1 MLYAEDPIT
10 EPSTPPEPS
19 QIGPNSYKRS
29 NFKQKQRAARIRQLE
44 SYHAPF
50 SDLDRGIINKPIE
63 ELVQE
68 AQNDPNKAKENL
80 DAYGKVALLAH
91 EKTNCL
97 TEIMIFSAKLWLAAG
112 SINLKGPLA
121 GIPVSLKDTVEV
133 EGYDSTVGMST
144 HIAKP
149 LRQDGNMVR
158 ILKDAGAVPYVK
170 TNVPITLL
178 SFESSNDV
186 WGETSNPY
194 NKEYTAGGST
204 GGEGALLALGGRIG
218 IGSDVAGSVRCPAHF
233 SGCYALKCSTGRWLK
248 TGVVT
253 SMPGQDGVP
262 AVYSPMARTL
272 NDLTYFTRSIIQ
284 MKPWTYDY
292 SCHPLPWRSDI
303 EQGYA
308 EKKSLRVGILRTD
321 GVVDPS
327 PACQRALEMTE
338 TALREAGHEIVE
350 IDPPS
355 PYEALRL
362 ASILLCSDGLQT
374 VKSFFRTGESNDR
387 GAAQMTFYFN
397 LPRPIKYLHYLWV
410 KYVRRDDIWAGLLRN
425 WHPQSGHEIWQLNAK
440 RELYKR
446 RWYDWWSNAG
456 IDCIIAPPNATPAVP
471 HKGMHDACSSCGY
484 TFMFNLLDYTAGVL
498 PVTHVDKS
506 QDQLPKDF
514 NFKSLNGVAQGAYKL
529 YDATAMHGLP
539 VGVQVIGRR
548 LEEEKVLAIMKR
560 VEDALGDEKF
570 LCSN

>member
-1 MLYAEDPIT
+1 MVLLEYLQHRQAC
-10 EPSTPPEPS
+10 
-19 QIGPNSYKRS
+19 Q
-29 NFKQKQRAARIRQLE
+29 FKQEERASRIRGLT
-44 SYHAPF
+44 SYRAPIIA
-50 SDLDRGIINKPIE
+50 LDRETVNRSIE
-63 ELVQE
+63 ELVEDVQD
-68 AQNDPNKAKENL
+68 DPSIAADYL
-80 DAYGKVALLAH
+80 HTYGKIALKAH
-91 EKTNCL
+91 RKTNCL
-97 TEIMIFSAKLWLAAG
+97 TEVLISSAEKWLTDG
-112 SINLKGPLA
+112 SINFEGPLA
-121 GIPVSLKDTVEV
+121 GIPVSLKDTAEV

-144 HIAKP
+144 HAGKP
-149 LRQDGNMVR
+149 LAQDGAMVR

-186 WGETSNPY
+186 WGQTSNPY
-194 NKEYTAGGST
+194 NKNYTAGGST

-284 MKPWTYDY
+284 MEPWTYDY
-292 SCHPLPWRSDI
+292 SCHPIPWRSDI
-303 EQGYA
+303 EEEYL
-308 EKKSLRVGILRTD
+308 EKTALRVGILRTD

-338 TALREAGHEIVE
+338 AALLEAGHEIVE

-362 ASILLCSDGLQT
+362 ASLLLCSDGLQT
-374 VKSFFRTGESNDR
+374 VKSFFRSGEWNDR
-387 GAAQMTFYFN
+387 GAAQMDFYFN

-410 KYVRRDDIWAGLLRN
+410 KYVRKDPIWAGLIRN
-425 WHPQSGHEIWQLNAK
+425 WHPQSGYEIWQLNAK

-446 RWYDWWSNAG
+446 RWYDWWDESG
-456 IDCIIAPPNATPAVP
+456 VDCLIAPPNATPAVP
-471 HKGMHDACSSCGY
+471 HRGMHDACSSCGY

-506 QDQLPKDF
+506 QDQLPKG
-514 NFKSLNGVAQGAYKL
+514 FKLKGLNGVAQGAYKL
-529 YDATAMHGLP
+529 YDANAMHGLP

-548 LEEEKVLAIMKR
+548 LEEEKILAIMQR
-560 VEDALGDEKF
+560 VEDALGEDKF
-570 LCSN
+570 PLLELD

>member
-1 MLYAEDPIT
+1 MVLLDYLRHRRAC
-10 EPSTPPEPS
+10 
-19 QIGPNSYKRS
+19 Q
-29 NFKQKQRAARIRQLE
+29 FKQEERTSRIKRLA

-50 SDLDRGIINKPIE
+50 TVLDREIVNKPIE
-63 ELVQE
+63 ELVQ
-68 AQNDPNKAKENL
+68 AVQKDPSKASDIL
-80 DAYGKVALLAH
+80 HTYGKVALRAH
-91 EKTNCL
+91 ERTNCV
-97 TEIMIFSAKLWLAAG
+97 TEVMLSSAEQWLIDG
-112 SINLKGPLA
+112 SLNLKGPLA

-144 HIAKP
+144 HAGKP
-149 LRQDGNMVR
+149 LAHDGNTVR

-178 SFESSNDV
+178 SFESSNDI
-186 WGETSNPY
+186 WGETSNPS
-194 NKEYTAGGST
+194 NKSYTAGGST

-292 SCHPLPWRSDI
+292 SCHPLPWRTDI
-303 EQGYA
+303 EKEFS
-308 EKKSLRVGILRTD
+308 EKRNLRVGILRTD

-327 PACQRALEMTE
+327 PACRRALEMTE
-338 TALREAGHEIVE
+338 SALRHAGHEIVE

-355 PYEALRL
+355 PYEALCL

-374 VKSFFRTGESNDR
+374 VKSFFRWGEWNDR
-387 GAAQMTFYFN
+387 GAAQMSFYFS
-397 LPRPIKYLHYLWV
+397 LPRPVKYLHYLWV
-410 KYVRRDDIWAGLLRN
+410 KYVRGDAIWAGLLRN
-425 WHPQSGHEIWQLNAK
+425 WHPQSGYEIWQLNAK

-446 RWYDWWSNAG
+446 RWFEWWEHSG
-456 IDCIIAPPNATPAVP
+456 IDCLITPPNATPAVP
-471 HKGMHDACSSCGY
+471 HRGMHDACSSCGY
-484 TFMFNLLDYTAGVL
+484 TFLFNLLDYTAGVL
-498 PVTHVDKS
+498 PVTHVDKMR
-506 QDQLPKDF
+506 DQLPGDF
-514 NFKSLNGVAQGAYKL
+514 SLNSLNGIAQGAYKL
-529 YDATAMHGLP
+529 YDANAMHGLP
-539 VGVQVIGRR
+539 VGIQVVGRR

-560 VEDALGDEKF
+560 IEEAMGDNAF
-570 LCSN
+570 PLLDID

>member
-1 MLYAEDPIT
+1 MVLLDYLRHRRAC
-10 EPSTPPEPS
+10 
-19 QIGPNSYKRS
+19 Q
-29 NFKQKQRAARIRQLE
+29 FKQEERTSRIKRLA

-50 SDLDRGIINKPIE
+50 TVLDREIVNKPIE
-63 ELVQE
+63 ELVQ
-68 AQNDPNKAKENL
+68 AVQKDSSKASDIL
-80 DAYGKVALLAH
+80 HAYGKVALRAH
-91 EKTNCL
+91 ERTNCV
-97 TEIMIFSAKLWLAAG
+97 TEIMLSSAEQWLIDG
-112 SINLKGPLA
+112 SLNLKGPLA

-144 HIAKP
+144 HAGKP
-149 LRQDGNMVR
+149 LAHDGNTVR

-178 SFESSNDV
+178 SFESTNDI

-194 NKEYTAGGST
+194 NKIYTAGGST

-292 SCHPLPWRSDI
+292 SCHPLPWRTDI
-303 EQGYA
+303 EKEFS
-308 EKKSLRVGILRTD
+308 EKRNLRVGILRTD

-327 PACQRALEMTE
+327 PACRRALEMTE
-338 TALREAGHEIVE
+338 SALRHAGHEIVE

-355 PYEALRL
+355 PYEALYL

-374 VKSFFRTGESNDR
+374 VKSFFRWGEWNDR
-387 GAAQMTFYFN
+387 GAAQMSFYFS
-397 LPRPIKYLHYLWV
+397 LPRPVKYLHYLWV
-410 KYVRRDDIWAGLLRN
+410 KYVRGDAIWAGLLRN
-425 WHPQSGHEIWQLNAK
+425 WHPQSGYEIWQLNAK

-446 RWYDWWSNAG
+446 KWFEWWEHSG
-456 IDCIIAPPNATPAVP
+456 IDCLITPPNATPAVP
-471 HKGMHDACSSCGY
+471 HRGMHDACSSCGY
-484 TFMFNLLDYTAGVL
+484 TFLFNLLDYTAGVL
-498 PVTHVDKS
+498 PVTHVDKMW
-506 QDQLPKDF
+506 DQLPGDF
-514 NFKSLNGVAQGAYKL
+514 SLNSLNGIAQGAYKL
-529 YDATAMHGLP
+529 YDANAMHGLP
-539 VGVQVIGRR
+539 VGVQVVGRR

-560 VEDALGDEKF
+560 IEEAMGDNAF
-570 LCSN
+570 PLLDID

>member
-1 MLYAEDPIT
+1 MFLT
-10 EPSTPPEPS
+10 EYL
-19 QIGPNSYKRS
+19 QHRRDCQ
-29 NFKQKQRAARIRQLE
+29 FKQEQRVSRIKGLT

-50 SDLDRGIINKPIE
+50 SVLDREIVNRSIE
-63 ELVQE
+63 ELVQDVQKDSSR
-68 AQNDPNKAKENL
+68 AADYL
-80 DAYGKVALLAH
+80 HTYGKVALKAH
-91 EKTNCL
+91 EKTNCVTEVLL
-97 TEIMIFSAKLWLAAG
+97 TSAEKWLTDG
-112 SINLKGPLA
+112 SINFKGPLA

-133 EGYDSTVGMST
+133 AGYDSTVGMST
-144 HIAKP
+144 HARKP
-149 LRQDGNMVR
+149 LQVDGNTVR
-158 ILKDAGAVPYVK
+158 MLKDAGAVPYVK

-194 NKEYTAGGST
+194 NQKYTAGGST

-233 SGCYALKCSTGRWLK
+233 SGIYALKCSTGRWLK
-248 TGVVT
+248 TGMVT

-272 NDLTYFTRSIIQ
+272 NDLTYFTRSMIQ

-303 EQGYA
+303 EQDYL
-308 EKKSLRVGILRTD
+308 EKKSLRVGVLRTD

-327 PACQRALEMTE
+327 PACKRALEMTE
-338 TALREAGHEIVE
+338 NALRMAGHEIVE

-355 PYEALRL
+355 PYEALCL
-362 ASILLCSDGLQT
+362 ASILLCSDGLET
-374 VKSFFRTGESNDR
+374 VKSFFRWGEWNDR

-410 KYVRRDDIWAGLLRN
+410 KYVRRDPIWAGLLRD
-425 WHPQSGHEIWQLNAK
+425 WHPQSGSEIWQLNAK

-446 RWYDWWSNAG
+446 RWFDWWDNSG
-456 IDCIIAPPNATPAVP
+456 IDCLIAPPNATPAVP

-484 TFMFNLLDYTAGVL
+484 TFMFNLLDYSAGTL
-498 PVTHVDKS
+498 PITHVDKTK
-506 QDQLPKDF
+506 DQLPAG
-514 NFKSLNGVAQGAYKL
+514 FKLKNLNGIAQGAYKL
-529 YDATAMHGLP
+529 YDADAMHGLP

-560 VEDALGDEKF
+560 VEDALGEDRFPVLE
-570 LCSN
+570 LD

>member
-1 MLYAEDPIT
+1 MVLLDYLQHRRAC
-10 EPSTPPEPS
+10 
-19 QIGPNSYKRS
+19 Q
-29 NFKQKQRAARIRQLE
+29 FKQEERTSRIKRLA

-50 SDLDRGIINKPIE
+50 TVLDREIVNKPIE
-63 ELVQE
+63 ELVQ
-68 AQNDPNKAKENL
+68 AVQKDPSKASDIL
-80 DAYGKVALLAH
+80 HTYGKVALRAH
-91 EKTNCL
+91 ERTNCVTEVLLSSAEQWL
-97 TEIMIFSAKLWLAAG
+97 TDG
-112 SINLKGPLA
+112 SLNLKGPLA

-144 HIAKP
+144 HAGKP
-149 LRQDGNMVR
+149 LAHDGNTVR

-178 SFESSNDV
+178 SFESSNDI
-186 WGETSNPY
+186 WGETTNPY
-194 NKEYTAGGST
+194 NKRYTAGGST
-204 GGEGALLALGGRIG
+204 GGEGALLALGGRVG

-303 EQGYA
+303 EKEFS
-308 EKKSLRVGILRTD
+308 EKRNLRVGILRTD

-327 PACQRALEMTE
+327 PACRRALEMTE
-338 TALREAGHEIVE
+338 SALRNAGHEIVE

-355 PYEALRL
+355 PYEALCL
-362 ASILLCSDGLQT
+362 ASILLCSDGLKT
-374 VKSFFRTGESNDR
+374 VKSFFRWGEWNDR
-387 GAAQMTFYFN
+387 GAAQMSLYFS
-397 LPRPIKYLHYLWV
+397 LPRPVKYLHYLWV
-410 KYVRRDDIWAGLLRN
+410 KYVRGDAIWAGLLRN
-425 WHPQSGHEIWQLNAK
+425 WHPQSGYEIWQLNAK
-440 RELYKR
+440 REFYKR
-446 RWYDWWSNAG
+446 KWFEWWDNSG
-456 IDCIIAPPNATPAVP
+456 VGCLIAPPNATPAVP
-471 HKGMHDACSSCGY
+471 HRGMHDACSSCGY

-498 PVTHVDKS
+498 PVTHVD
-506 QDQLPKDF
+506 QTRDQLPGDF
-514 NFKSLNGVAQGAYKL
+514 SLNSLNGIAQGAYKL
-529 YDATAMHGLP
+529 YNANAMHGLP

-560 VEDALGDEKF
+560 IEEAMGDNTF
-570 LCSN
+570 PLLDVD

>member
-1 MLYAEDPIT
+1 METLL
-10 EPSTPPEPS
+10 
-19 QIGPNSYKRS
+19 
-29 NFKQKQRAARIRQLE
+29 FKQEERTSRIKRLA

-50 SDLDRGIINKPIE
+50 TVLDREIVNKPIE
-63 ELVQE
+63 ELVQ
-68 AQNDPNKAKENL
+68 AVQKDPSKASDILHTYE
-80 DAYGKVALLAH
+80 VLLSSA
-91 EKTNCL
+91 EQWL
-97 TEIMIFSAKLWLAAG
+97 TDG
-112 SINLKGPLA
+112 SLNLKGPLA

-144 HIAKP
+144 HAGKP
-149 LRQDGNMVR
+149 LAHDGNTVR

-178 SFESSNDV
+178 SFESSNDI
-186 WGETSNPY
+186 WGETTNPY
-194 NKEYTAGGST
+194 NKRYTAGGST
-204 GGEGALLALGGRIG
+204 GGEGALLALGGRVG

-303 EQGYA
+303 EKEFS
-308 EKKSLRVGILRTD
+308 EKRNLRVGILRTD

-327 PACQRALEMTE
+327 PACRRALEITE
-338 TALREAGHEIVE
+338 SALRNAGHEIVE

-355 PYEALRL
+355 PYEALCL
-362 ASILLCSDGLQT
+362 ASILLCSDGLKT
-374 VKSFFRTGESNDR
+374 VKSFFRWGEWNDR
-387 GAAQMTFYFN
+387 GDA
-397 LPRPIKYLHYLWV
+397 
-410 KYVRRDDIWAGLLRN
+410 IWAGLLRN
-425 WHPQSGHEIWQLNAK
+425 WHPQSGYEIWQLNAK
-440 RELYKR
+440 REFYKR
-446 RWYDWWSNAG
+446 KWFEWWDNSG
-456 IDCIIAPPNATPAVP
+456 VDCLIAPPNATPAVP
-471 HKGMHDACSSCGY
+471 HRGMHDACSSCGY

-498 PVTHVDKS
+498 PVTHVD
-506 QDQLPKDF
+506 QTRDQLPGDF
-514 NFKSLNGVAQGAYKL
+514 SLNSLNGIAQGAYKL
-529 YDATAMHGLP
+529 YNANAMHGLP

-548 LEEEKVLAIMKR
+548 LEEEKVLAIIKR
-560 VEDALGDEKF
+560 IEEAMGDNTF
-570 LCSN
+570 PLLDVD

>member
-1 MLYAEDPIT
+1 MVLLNYLQHRRAC
-10 EPSTPPEPS
+10 
-19 QIGPNSYKRS
+19 Q
-29 NFKQKQRAARIRQLE
+29 FKQEERTSRIKRLA

-50 SDLDRGIINKPIE
+50 TVLDREIVNKPIE
-63 ELVQE
+63 ELVQ
-68 AQNDPNKAKENL
+68 AVQNDSSKAL
-80 DAYGKVALLAH
+80 DILHTYGKVALRAH
-91 EKTNCL
+91 ERTNCV
-97 TEIMIFSAKLWLAAG
+97 TEVLLSSAEQWLKDG
-112 SINLKGPLA
+112 SLNLKGPLA

-144 HIAKP
+144 HTGKP
-149 LRQDGNMVR
+149 LAHDGNTVR

-178 SFESSNDV
+178 SFESSNDI

-194 NKEYTAGGST
+194 NKNYTAGGST

-292 SCHPLPWRSDI
+292 SCHSLPWRTDI
-303 EQGYA
+303 EKEFS
-308 EKKSLRVGILRTD
+308 EKRNLRVGILRTD

-327 PACQRALEMTE
+327 PACRRALEMTE
-338 TALREAGHEIVE
+338 SALRHAGHEIVE

-355 PYEALRL
+355 PYEALCL

-374 VKSFFRTGESNDR
+374 VKSFFRWGEWNDR
-387 GAAQMTFYFN
+387 GAAQMSFYFS
-397 LPRPIKYLHYLWV
+397 LPRPVKYLHYLWV
-410 KYVRRDDIWAGLLRN
+410 KYVRGDAIWAGLLRN
-425 WHPQSGHEIWQLNAK
+425 WHPQSGYEIWQLNAK

-446 RWYDWWSNAG
+446 TWFEWWEHSG
-456 IDCIIAPPNATPAVP
+456 IDCLITPPNATPAVP
-471 HKGMHDACSSCGY
+471 HRGMHDACSSCGY

-498 PVTHVDKS
+498 PVTHVDKMR
-506 QDQLPKDF
+506 DQLPGDF
-514 NFKSLNGVAQGAYKL
+514 SLDSLNGIAQGAYKL
-529 YDATAMHGLP
+529 YDANAMHGLP
-539 VGVQVIGRR
+539 VGVQVVGRR

-560 VEDALGDEKF
+560 IEEAMGDNTF
-570 LCSN
+570 PLLDID